1 MRRAVFP
8 GSFDPITIGHY
19 DIIERGLTLFDE
31 VILAIGVNSSKK
43 YMFSLEQR
51 LNFLKET
58 FKDEP
63 KIKVMSYKGLTID
76 FCKKQETDFILRG
89 LRNPGDFEFEKAIAH
104 TNRKLSGIETV
115 FLLTSSGK
123 SYISSSIVRDVIRNG
138 GDCSSLV
145 PDIVKP
151 CANEVWMK
159 EHKE

>member
-31 VILAIGVNSSKK
+31 VILAIGVNSAKK
-43 YMFSLEQR
+43 NMFSLEQR
-51 LNFLKET
+51 LNFLEET

-76 FCKKQETDFILRG
+76 FCKKQNSNFILRG

-104 TNRKLSGIETV
+104 TNRKLSGIETEMRC
-115 FLLTSSGK
+115 G
-123 SYISSSIVRDVIRNG
+123 
-138 GDCSSLV
+138 
-145 PDIVKP
+145 
-151 CANEVWMK
+151 
-159 EHKE
+159 